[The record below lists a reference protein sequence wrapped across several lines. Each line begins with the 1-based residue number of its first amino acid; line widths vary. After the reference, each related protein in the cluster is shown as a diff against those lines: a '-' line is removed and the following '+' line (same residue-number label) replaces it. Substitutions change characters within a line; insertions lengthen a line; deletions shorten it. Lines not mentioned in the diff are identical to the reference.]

1 MSVPFKHVLIIGAT
15 SGIGAAMA
23 DHFSF
28 HGVKV
33 TAVGRRQERLD
44 EFCAQHGNEKASG
57 IAFDIEKLDE
67 IPAFVENTFK
77 THPDIDCVF
86 LNAATQARFDFSK
99 PETVDL
105 GALQSQI
112 TINFNSQVAL
122 VHAMLPHLLSRSSP
136 TGLIFTGSPI
146 SLIPVFPMP
155 AYGASKAA
163 LESFVLSL
171 REQLRDTNVT
181 VQQIS
186 PGPVQTEL
194 HDAHAGKEAGRK
206 FGMPMEDFVK
216 ESWVGLVDREEDIY
230 PGCVG
235 GSTKEQFLKLVKL
248 RDEASGRM
256 STLLR
261 SMWTK

>member
-1 MSVPFKHVLIIGAT
+1 
-15 SGIGAAMA
+15 MA

-67 IPAFVENTFK
+67 IPAFVEKCVNGTLLMRTARLTLSSTFK

-194 HDAHAGKEAGRK
+194 HDAHAGKEVGRK